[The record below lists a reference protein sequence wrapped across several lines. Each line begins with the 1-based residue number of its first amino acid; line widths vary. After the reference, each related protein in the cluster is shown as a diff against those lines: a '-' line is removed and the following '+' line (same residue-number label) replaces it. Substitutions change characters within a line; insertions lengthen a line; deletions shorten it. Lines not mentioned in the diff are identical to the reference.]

1 MLVSFNI
8 GPIYYDE
15 SIGLNTEGGI
25 KMSETNNNKEI
36 KKGVEAKVGSIS
48 FLDLLMDN
56 EFNIKGNVISQK
68 EKEYIN
74 RIVEQIYKMDWEH
87 EDARI
92 KMMFD
97 LSLLIDEIKKIQTP

>member
-1 MLVSFNI
+1 MS
-8 GPIYYDE
+8 
-15 SIGLNTEGGI
+15 GI
-25 KMSETNNNKEI
+25 DNNKEI

-56 EFNIKGNVISQK
+56 EFNIKGKVISQK

-74 RIVEQIYKMDWEH
+74 RIVEEIYKMNWKQ

-97 LSLLIDEIKKIQTP
+97 LSLLIDEIKRIQSL

>member
-1 MLVSFNI
+1 
-8 GPIYYDE
+8 
-15 SIGLNTEGGI
+15 
-25 KMSETNNNKEI
+25 MSGTDNNKEI

-56 EFNIKGNVISQK
+56 EFNIKGKVISQK

-74 RIVEQIYKMDWEH
+74 RIVEEIYKMNWKQ

-92 KMMFD
+92 KIMFD
-97 LSLLIDEIKKIQTP
+97 LSLLIDEIKKLKLRNS